1 MKNLNIAVILALTV
15 TSAQADTFN
24 TFNRWNAGGSNTTGV
39 FYATV
44 YSPQDV
50 DYQFMLSSTVEDCT
64 IKYASLLLNN
74 MKEAEEA
81 FAEDV
86 DVITYRVGEHAP
98 IRGVYSMSRRTDY
111 MMFPVSNWMSSNASE
126 LLSQIKSGVTLRV
139 KIDMGENKFYA
150 SFPLKGSRKA
160 IDRMN
165 ELCLE
170 ASSKSEGKSNADY
183 FEEYDL

>member
-1 MKNLNIAVILALTV
+1 MKNLNIAVILTLAA
-15 TSAQADTFN
+15 TSVQADTFN
-24 TFNRWNAGGSNTTGV
+24 RWHAGGSNTSGN

-44 YSPQDV
+44 HSPQDV
-50 DYQFMLSSTVEDCT
+50 DYQFMLSSNVEDCT
-64 IKYASLLLNN
+64 IKYASLVLNN
-74 MKEAEEA
+74 MKEAEEG
-81 FAEDV
+81 FVKDV

-98 IRGVYSMSRRTDY
+98 IRGVYSMNRMTDY

-139 KIDMGENKFYA
+139 KIDIDENKFYA

-170 ASSKSEGKSNADY
+170 ASSKSVGNSNADY